1 MCIYV
6 CIYICICIFIYIY
19 LIFTTTMSN
28 NATYYEEL
36 EDPTTGRSNNN
47 NNMKYNLVPNTN
59 IKQQSKCCGC
69 RRKTCIITF
78 IVINLLIIGGFAL
91 YLFSKGGTYIYIYI
105 YSNTHTYSIIII
117 QH

>member
-1 MCIYV
+1 
-6 CIYICICIFIYIY
+6 
-19 LIFTTTMSN
+19 MSN

-36 EDPTTGRSNNN
+36 EDPTTGRNNNNN

-59 IKQQSKCCGC
+59 IKQQPKCCGC

-91 YLFSKGGTYIYIYI
+91 YLFSKGGTYIYIY
-105 YSNTHTYSIIII
+105 SNTHTYSIIII